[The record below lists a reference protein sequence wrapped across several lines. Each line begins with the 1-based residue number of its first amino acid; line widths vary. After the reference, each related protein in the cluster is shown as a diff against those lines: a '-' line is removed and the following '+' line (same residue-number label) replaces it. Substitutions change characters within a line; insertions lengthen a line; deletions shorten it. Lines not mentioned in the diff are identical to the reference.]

1 MTTFSKMTFK
11 ALLVATLLPLMAI
24 ADGSAPANDDR
35 SDTPVIV
42 IRGSQVQIQGGT
54 QKAVKAGKRAAP
66 SSQQEGAVIVMRPA
80 SGSFMRGT
88 TRLAAEADAREER
101 AAQEEARET
110 NLRLSEALRAVED
123 AAKAVQAQARSKR
136 YLVVAPIGR
145 GVAIDPKTGQSYGGG
160 QGGMYIPLKDPKK
173 GRVSPEP
180 SA

>member
-35 SDTPVIV
+35 SDTLVIV
-42 IRGSQVQIQGGT
+42 IRGSQVQIQG
-54 QKAVKAGKRAAP
+54 GKRAAP

-160 QGGMYIPLKDPKK
+160 QGGMYIPLKDPQK